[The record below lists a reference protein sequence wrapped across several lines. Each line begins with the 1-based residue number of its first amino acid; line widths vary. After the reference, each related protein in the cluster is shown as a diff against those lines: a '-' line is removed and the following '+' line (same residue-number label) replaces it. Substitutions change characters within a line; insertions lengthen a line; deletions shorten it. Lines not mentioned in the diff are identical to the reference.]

1 MTSGCHSERGGR
13 WSGLPDQHGWRCRG
27 ELRPERRPHGSARA
41 GALTAGAHRSGD
53 SRGGGRGEAGL
64 GGDAPGAEAEDQG
77 TGRKGVSGAARALPS
92 TGHAQG
98 AGKRWTP
105 SPGVGRTTG
114 LGGGAGLLHPPRQGG
129 DHVIAAKFPWAT
141 GQGEMGRQG
150 AGGLLRVA
158 APGVAAGHKLRHG
171 ASMTGVDRGAAPPPP
186 PRWPRVCLGLSLV
199 YPVVLVSTVLLPAG
213 HPAPTGPRLWA
224 ALSVGRRQ
232 AGAGAGAWAG
242 PAAAGGA
249 DADGVPAAPGEVG
262 SRPRGWSG
270 QRPSAQRTPPQRDS
284 AGGAGPGAL
293 SCGRPSPPPLSLGQP
308 ARPGQLLAPLL
319 GSVQATKWTC
329 ARAPHR
335 QHSRGCRREG
345 AGTAFVRTSWRR
357 WHHTGPHGSEGSV
370 VQAGEP
376 HRQRPTCWAQPGREG
391 W

>member
-53 SRGGGRGEAGL
+53 SRGGGGGGEAGL

-171 ASMTGVDRGAAPPPP
+171 ASMTGVDRGAAPPRSP
-186 PRWPRVCLGLSLV
+186 LAQGLSWA
-199 YPVVLVSTVLLPAG
+199 VSRVPCG
-213 HPAPTGPRLWA
+213 PGVHRPAPRRAPCPHGPQ
-224 ALSVGRRQ
+224 ALGSAECRKEAGWGGGGGLGR
-232 AGAGAGAWAG
+232 AGR
-242 PAAAGGA
+242 
-249 DADGVPAAPGEVG
+249 
-262 SRPRGWSG
+262 SRWSG
-270 QRPSAQRTPPQRDS
+270 R
-284 AGGAGPGAL
+284 
-293 SCGRPSPPPLSLGQP
+293 
-308 ARPGQLLAPLL
+308 
-319 GSVQATKWTC
+319 
-329 ARAPHR
+329 
-335 QHSRGCRREG
+335 
-345 AGTAFVRTSWRR
+345 
-357 WHHTGPHGSEGSV
+357 
-370 VQAGEP
+370 
-376 HRQRPTCWAQPGREG
+376 
-391 W
+391 

>member
-27 ELRPERRPHGSARA
+27 ELRPEGRPHGSARA

-53 SRGGGRGEAGL
+53 SRGGGGGGGEAGL
-64 GGDAPGAEAEDQG
+64 GGDAPRAEAEDQG

-150 AGGLLRVA
+150 AGGLLILRVA

-186 PRWPRVCLGLSLV
+186 
-199 YPVVLVSTVLLPAG
+199 
-213 HPAPTGPRLWA
+213 TGPGSVLGRLSCTLWSWCPPSCSPPGT
-224 ALSVGRRQ
+224 LPPR
-232 AGAGAGAWAG
+232 
-242 PAAAGGA
+242 
-249 DADGVPAAPGEVG
+249 APG
-262 SRPRGWSG
+262 SG
-270 QRPSAQRTPPQRDS
+270 QR
-284 AGGAGPGAL
+284 
-293 SCGRPSPPPLSLGQP
+293 
-308 ARPGQLLAPLL
+308 
-319 GSVQATKWTC
+319 
-329 ARAPHR
+329 
-335 QHSRGCRREG
+335 
-345 AGTAFVRTSWRR
+345 
-357 WHHTGPHGSEGSV
+357 
-370 VQAGEP
+370 
-376 HRQRPTCWAQPGREG
+376 
-391 W
+391 